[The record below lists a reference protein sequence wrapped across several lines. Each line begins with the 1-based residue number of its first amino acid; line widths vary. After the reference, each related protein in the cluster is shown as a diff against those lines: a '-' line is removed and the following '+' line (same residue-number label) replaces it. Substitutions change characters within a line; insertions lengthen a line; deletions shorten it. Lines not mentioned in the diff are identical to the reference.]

1 VISKTVTLKQMVSK
15 KLKKKILGIEV
26 VQMNMMMNMDL
37 KKTKVNLINLM
48 EIKIQIQSA
57 QKTEIKLKKQLIT
70 VKLSF
75 KILRKALVKD

>member
-1 VISKTVTLKQMVSK
+1 MVSK

>member
-1 VISKTVTLKQMVSK
+1 VTLKQMVSK